1 MTGSPKQLPLDLP
14 IETRLEAEDFLVSPS
29 NEAAYHLIDQ
39 WPNWTDRVF
48 LLTGPEASGK
58 SHLAAI
64 WAKRAKAWTEKASD
78 IKLDHVPHLVSSGA
92 LVIENCDQGGVDE
105 HALFH
110 LINAARERGTFVLL
124 TARSGPD
131 QWGLKTPDVVS
142 RLRLAPEGK
151 LASPDDALLGAVLV
165 KLFVDRQ
172 LVIDTTMIDF
182 IKSRIVRS
190 IAAARDF
197 VQQLDREGLARGKP
211 ITKALA
217 SQLLKI
223 DSDSEVKE
231 RFHPSN

>member
-1 MTGSPKQLPLDLP
+1 MTGTSKQLPLDLP
-14 IETRLEAEDFLVSPS
+14 VETRLEVEDFLVSPS
-29 NEAAYHLIDQ
+29 NEEAYHLIDQ
-39 WPNWTDRVF
+39 WPDWTDRVL

-78 IKLDHVPHLVSSGA
+78 VHLDKVPHLVSSGA
-92 LVIENCDQGGVDE
+92 IVIESCDQGDVEE

-124 TARSGPD
+124 TARGGPD
-131 QWGLKTPDVVS
+131 HWNLKTPDLIS
-142 RLRLAPEGK
+142 RLRLAPEAK

-165 KLFVDRQ
+165 KLFIDRQ

-190 IAAARDF
+190 IGAARDF
-197 VQQLDREGLARGKP
+197 VEQLDREGLARGKP

-223 DSDSEVKE
+223 ADESDTE
-231 RFHPSN
+231 